1 MAEKLPP
8 QIYCEICGRMEP
20 TSDFYLNYS
29 NYQRTYHYGRAPM
42 CKKSSKEIANTIMK
56 KYSNYQLGLIELCSI
71 FKLPYIPVIGKKL
84 EEFEKN
90 PINVNERDIN
100 QYFQYMKI
108 ATDKIENGGCGYSV
122 DDPIWSSFASN
133 NPIKLYM
140 LKIAKGRN
148 DGDDEIFTELEKTWG
163 RQDKLEDYLWLEERF
178 HIYTDGETLTPAM
191 SNTVRYLCL
200 AEMDVNKL
208 RDGKSEFKDKDLQDA
223 ITKAENRVNGYYKQL
238 KLDDFKFNKAK
249 SDAEKLIENWTYIEE
264 NYEPIEW
271 EDKEGI
277 LKDRLGIN
285 EDYDNIV
292 RSFGNKVL
300 GMTQYPALTKEDVE
314 KKEKKKK

>member
-71 FKLPYIPVIGKKL
+71 FKLPYIPVVGKKL

-178 HIYTDGETLTPAM
+178 HIYSEGETLTPAM
-191 SNTVRYLCL
+191 SNTLKYLVL
-200 AEMDVNKL
+200 AELDVNKL
-208 RDGKSEFKDKDLQDA
+208 RNDKADQKE
-223 ITKAENRVNGYYKQL
+223 ITTAEKRVADYYSTL
-238 KLDDFKFNKAK
+238 KLNDFKFNKAK
-249 SDAEKLIENWTYIEE
+249 SLQEKLIENWAVIEE
-264 NYEPIEW
+264 TKEPIEW
-271 EDKEGI
+271 EDEN
-277 LKDRLGIN
+277 LKDRLGID

-292 RSFGNKVL
+292 RSLANKIC
-300 GMTQYPALTKEDVE
+300 GTKDYPQLSLEDVKNLTK
-314 KKEKKKK
+314 KKRNKK